1 MGKFCNEC
9 NKPITDEVYNYSMKY
24 YSRALCREHQPNPT
38 KSSYTTKK
46 KPEPTPEALR
56 LGNLL
61 KNMGYKVEFE
71 KYDGFKHIDIAIVD
85 KKVNIE
91 VDGSQHHGT
100 KQALRDLKRTYYSWN
115 KNFVTLRIPNSLT
128 KPDTIEETAKYI
140 DKFLKK
146 DRGQLEKEI
155 KEEYVEEG
163 NPFWEDV
170 DNFVNGVNNIINNV
184 SDAVSSVSKTFNSAL
199 KKFK

>member
-1 MGKFCNEC
+1 M
-9 NKPITDEVYNYSMKY
+9 
-24 YSRALCREHQPNPT
+24 R
-38 KSSYTTKK
+38 K

-71 KYDGFKHIDIAIVD
+71 KYDGYKHIDIAIVN

-91 VDGSQHHGT
+91 VDGGQHHGT

-115 KNFVTLRIPNSLT
+115 KNFVTLRIPNCLT
-128 KPDTIEETAKYI
+128 RDDATLKETAEYI

-146 DRGQLEKEI
+146 DRTPLLEKEI
-155 KEEYVEEG
+155 REEYIEEG
-163 NPFWEDV
+163 NPIWEDV
-170 DNFVNGVNNIINNV
+170 DNFVNGVSDVINNV
-184 SDAVSSVSKTFNSAL
+184 GKNVSSVVNSFSKGFNKVL
-199 KKFK
+199 KGF